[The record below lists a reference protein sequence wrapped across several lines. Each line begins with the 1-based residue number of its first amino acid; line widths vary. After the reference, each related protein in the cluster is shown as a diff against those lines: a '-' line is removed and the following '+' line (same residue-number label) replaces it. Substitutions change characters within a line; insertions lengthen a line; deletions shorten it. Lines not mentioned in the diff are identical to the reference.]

1 MLQLY
6 VRMYLSFFKFLRK
19 GPLLSISEGREPSPQ
34 PHDGSFPSS
43 GNVTSSLMM
52 LATCWP
58 FGWTQPLGD
67 FSAPLLACSF
77 RKIPPM
83 DGLLSAAAWEGLQTC
98 RAVSRGLEPGQPP
111 GRWATLLLG
120 SRTRGLNAFLLEPPS
135 TQASRLFIT
144 QGIIC

>member
-6 VRMYLSFFKFLRK
+6 VHMYLSFFKFLRK

-34 PHDGSFPSS
+34 PHDGSSPSS
-43 GNVTSSLMM
+43 GNVTSTLMM

-67 FSAPLLACSF
+67 FSAPLLACSS

-83 DGLLSAAAWEGLQTC
+83 DGLPSTAAWEGLQTC
-98 RAVSRGLEPGQPP
+98 RAVSRGLGTGAASWQVGDPAPWLTDEG
-111 GRWATLLLG
+111 LECISLG
-120 SRTRGLNAFLLEPPS
+120 
-135 TQASRLFIT
+135 ASFYS
-144 QGIIC
+144 GI